1 MLLNKFLSR
10 TDYESY
16 EDLYKNFKINIPE
29 DFNFAYDVVDEYAK
43 TEPKREALV
52 WCDDNDEDHIFTFK
66 DLSLASM
73 RTANFLCEQG
83 IKKGDRVML
92 ILRRR
97 YEFWFFLLALH
108 RIGAI
113 AIPATNMLAEED
125 LEYRFNAA
133 EIKMVVS
140 YDEPSLQKEVDK
152 AKTKCPS
159 VEKLVTVGQTAR
171 QNWVSFYD
179 DYEIYPAKFPRPQ
192 GEEATHNDDIMIV
205 YFTSGTSSNPKMVA
219 HTFTYPLGHIVTAK
233 YWQHVVDGGRHLTV
247 AETGWAKAL
256 WGKIYGQ
263 WIAGS
268 AVFTY
273 DMKVFIPGKLLEKM
287 AEYKVTTFCAPPTV
301 YRYILHHGL
310 SRYDLSSL
318 KYCTTAGE
326 SLNTDI
332 YNKFYEQTGIRL
344 QEGYGQTE
352 LTLTTGNFGFT
363 EPKPGSIG
371 KPSPG
376 YSMEIVDAEGKPCA
390 ADEVG
395 ELIIK
400 IDQGK
405 PFGMFGGY
413 YRDPERTEKVFEGG
427 VYHTGD
433 TATRDKDGY
442 LWFVGRTDDLIK
454 SSGYRISPFEV
465 EEVLHKHPAVLEV
478 AVTGVE
484 DKDRGQAVKATVVLK
499 KGYEA
504 SKELAKEMQLFA
516 KNVAASYKSPR
527 IIDFVTE
534 LPKTISGKIRRATI
548 RDKDKEAADAEAQ
561 KAEQTTEQKIP
572 TLVAMRTKQQVVK
585 CCPPGQAGDDKSTQ
599 GSSGAES

>member
-1 MLLNKFLSR
+1 MILNKFLSKI
-10 TDYESY
+10 DYKSY
-16 EDLYKNFKINIPE
+16 EDLYKNFKITIPN

-66 DLSLASM
+66 DLSLASQ
-73 RTANFLCEQG
+73 RTANFLVEQG

-113 AIPATNMLAEED
+113 AIPATNMLAAED

-133 EIKMVVS
+133 EIKMVVT
-140 YDEPSLQKEVDK
+140 YDDPALQKEVDK
-152 AKTKCPS
+152 AKSKCES

-171 QNWVSFYD
+171 QNWISFYD
-179 DYEIYPAKFPRPQ
+179 DYELFPSTFERPV
-192 GEEATHNDDIMIV
+192 GDAATHNDDIMIV

-219 HTFTYPLGHIVTAK
+219 HTYTYPLGHIVTAK

-273 DMKVFIPGKLLEKM
+273 DMTTFIPGKLLEKM

-301 YRYILHHGL
+301 YRYILQHGL
-310 SRYDLSSL
+310 SKYDLSSL
-318 KYCTTAGE
+318 QYCTTAGE
-326 SLNTDI
+326 ALNLDI
-332 YNKFYEQTGIRL
+332 YNRFFEQTGIRM

-352 LTLTTGNFGFT
+352 LTLTTGNFGFS
-363 EPKPGSIG
+363 EPHPGSIG

-376 YSMEIVDAEGKPCA
+376 YQMEIINAEGKPCA

-413 YRDPERTEKVFEGG
+413 YRDAERTEKVFEGG

-433 TATRDKDGY
+433 TAYRDKDGFF
-442 LWFVGRTDDLIK
+442 WFVGRTDDLIK

-478 AVTGVE
+478 AVTGIE
-484 DKDRGQAVKATVVLK
+484 DKDRGQAVKATIVLQ

-504 SKELAKEMQLFA
+504 SKELAKEIQLFT
-516 KNVAASYKSPR
+516 KKIAASYKSPR
-527 IIDFVTE
+527 IIDFVSE
-534 LPKTISGKIRRATI
+534 LPKTISGKIRRASI
-548 RDKDKEAADAEAQ
+548 REKDDAAKEAAAKEEVANAAEAPET
-561 KAEQTTEQKIP
+561 AEKKE
-572 TLVAMRTKQQVVK
+572 
-585 CCPPGQAGDDKSTQ
+585 D
-599 GSSGAES
+599 

>member
-1 MLLNKFLSR
+1 MILNKFLSR
-10 TDYESY
+10 TEYSSY
-16 EDLYKNFKINIPE
+16 EDLYNNFKITIPD
-29 DFNFAYDVVDEYAK
+29 DFNFAYDVVDEYAQA
-43 TEPKREALV
+43 EPKREALV
-52 WCDDNDEDHIFTFK
+52 WCDDEDESHIFTFK
-66 DLSLASM
+66 DLSLASQ
-73 RTANFLCEQG
+73 RTANFLVEQG

-113 AIPATNMLAEED
+113 AIPATNMLAAED

-133 EIKMVVS
+133 EVKMVVS
-140 YDEPSLQKEVDK
+140 YDEPALQKEVDK
-152 AKTKCPS
+152 AKAKCAS

-171 QNWVSFYD
+171 QNWISFYD
-179 DYEIYPAKFPRPQ
+179 DYEIFPARFPRPT
-192 GEEATHNDDIMIV
+192 GEDAVKNDDIMIV

-301 YRYILHHGL
+301 YRYILQHGIGK
-310 SRYDLSSL
+310 YDLSSL
-318 KYCTTAGE
+318 QYCTTAGE
-326 SLNTDI
+326 ALNVDI
-332 YNKFYEQTGIRL
+332 YNRFYEQTGIRM

-352 LTLTTGNFGFT
+352 LTLTTGNFGFS
-363 EPKPGSIG
+363 EPHPGSMG

-376 YSMEIVDAEGKPCA
+376 YRMEIVNAEGKPCGV
-390 ADEVG
+390 DEVG
-395 ELIIK
+395 ELIIQ

-442 LWFVGRTDDLIK
+442 YWFVGRTDDLIK

-465 EEVLHKHPAVLEV
+465 EEVIHKHPAVLEV

-484 DKDRGQAVKATVVLK
+484 DKDRGQAVKATIVLQ

-504 SKELAKEMQLFA
+504 SKELAKEIQLFT
-516 KNVAASYKSPR
+516 KKIAASYKSPR

-548 RDKDKEAADAEAQ
+548 RDKDAEANAEAQ
-561 KAEQTTEQKIP
+561 AAEQPADASTGSATEPAQNAEAP
-572 TLVAMRTKQQVVK
+572 A
-585 CCPPGQAGDDKSTQ
+585 DNST
-599 GSSGAES
+599 ES

>member
-1 MLLNKFLSR
+1 MILNKFLSQV
-10 TDYESY
+10 DYDSY
-16 EDLYKNFKINIPE
+16 EDLYKNFKITIP
-29 DFNFAYDVVDEYAK
+29 DNFNFAYDVVDEYAR

-52 WCDDNDEDHIFTFK
+52 WCDDNDESHIYTFK
-66 DLSLASM
+66 DLSLASQ
-73 RTANFLCEQG
+73 RTANFLVEQG

-113 AIPATNMLAEED
+113 AIPATNMLAAED

-133 EIKMVVS
+133 DVKMVVT
-140 YDEPSLQKEVDK
+140 YDEPALQKEVDK
-152 AKTKCPS
+152 AKTKSQS

-179 DYEIYPAKFPRPQ
+179 DYEIYPATFERPT
-192 GEEATHNDDIMIV
+192 GEDATHNDDIMIV

-301 YRYILHHGL
+301 YRYILQHGIAK
-310 SRYDLSSL
+310 YDLSSL
-318 KYCTTAGE
+318 QYCTTAGE
-326 SLNTDI
+326 ALNVDI
-332 YNKFYEQTGIRL
+332 YEKFYEQTGIRM

-352 LTLTTGNFGFT
+352 LTLTTGNFGFS
-363 EPKPGSIG
+363 EPHPGSMG

-376 YSMEIVDAEGKPCA
+376 YRMEIVNAEGKPCA
-390 ADEVG
+390 ENEVG
-395 ELIIK
+395 ELIIQ

-413 YRDPERTEKVFEGG
+413 YRDEERTKRVFEGG

-442 LWFVGRTDDLIK
+442 FWFVGRTDDLIK

-465 EEVLHKHPAVLEV
+465 EEVIHKHPAVLEV

-484 DKDRGQAVKATVVLK
+484 DKDRGQAVKATIVLQ

-504 SKELAKEMQLFA
+504 SKELAKEIQLFT
-516 KNVAASYKSPR
+516 KKIAASYKSPR

-548 RDKDKEAADAEAQ
+548 RDKDASAANSAGT
-561 KAEQTTEQKIP
+561 EQTESSAENPTEEK
-572 TLVAMRTKQQVVK
+572 
-585 CCPPGQAGDDKSTQ
+585 DS
-599 GSSGAES
+599 

>member
-1 MLLNKFLSR
+1 MLLNKFLAR

-16 EDLYKNFKINIPE
+16 EDLYKNFKISIP
-29 DFNFAYDVVDEYAK
+29 DNFNFAYDVVDEYAK
-43 TEPKREALV
+43 NEPKREALV
-52 WCDDNDEDHIFTFK
+52 WCDDNDESHIFTFK
-66 DLSLASM
+66 DLSLASQ
-73 RTANFLCEQG
+73 RTANFLVEQG

-113 AIPATNMLAEED
+113 AIPATNMLAAED
-125 LEYRFNAA
+125 LEYRFKAA
-133 EIKMVVS
+133 DVKMVVT
-140 YDEPSLQKEVDK
+140 YDEPALQKEVDK
-152 AKTKCPS
+152 AKSKSPS
-159 VEKLVTVGQTAR
+159 VEKLVTVGLTAR
-171 QNWVSFYD
+171 QNWISFYD
-179 DYEIYPAKFPRPQ
+179 DYEIYPAKFERPS
-192 GEEATHNDDIMIV
+192 GEDAIKNDDIMVV

-301 YRYILHHGL
+301 YRYILQHGI
-310 SRYDLSSL
+310 SKYDLSSL
-318 KYCTTAGE
+318 KHCTTAGE
-326 SLNTDI
+326 ALNLDI
-332 YNKFYEQTGIRL
+332 YNRFYEQTGLRM

-363 EPKPGSIG
+363 EPRPGSMG

-376 YSMEIVDAEGKPCA
+376 YSMEIVNADGEPCGV
-390 ADEVG
+390 DEVG

-442 LWFVGRTDDLIK
+442 YWFVGRTDDLIK

-484 DKDRGQAVKATVVLK
+484 DKDRGQAVKATIVLQ

-504 SKELAKEMQLFA
+504 SKDLAKEIQLFT
-516 KNVAASYKSPR
+516 KKVAASYKSPR

-548 RDKDKEAADAEAQ
+548 RDKDAEAKNAENAENADATTS
-561 KAEQTTEQKIP
+561 AETNSEQE
-572 TLVAMRTKQQVVK
+572 
-585 CCPPGQAGDDKSTQ
+585 G
-599 GSSGAES
+599 

>member
-1 MLLNKFLSR
+1 MLLNKFLAR

-16 EDLYKNFKINIPE
+16 EDLYKNFKISIP
-29 DFNFAYDVVDEYAK
+29 DNFNFAYDVVDEYAK
-43 TEPKREALV
+43 NEPKREALV
-52 WCDDNDEDHIFTFK
+52 WCDDNDESHIFTFK
-66 DLSLASM
+66 DLSLASQ
-73 RTANFLCEQG
+73 RTANFLKDQG

-113 AIPATNMLAEED
+113 AIPATNMLAAED
-125 LEYRFNAA
+125 LEYRFKAA
-133 EIKMVVS
+133 DVKMVVT
-140 YDEPSLQKEVDK
+140 YDEPALQKEVDK
-152 AKTKCPS
+152 AKTKSPS
-159 VEKLVTVGQTAR
+159 VEKLVTVGLTAR
-171 QNWVSFYD
+171 QNWISFYD
-179 DYEIYPAKFPRPQ
+179 DYEIYPAKFERPS
-192 GEEATHNDDIMIV
+192 GEDAISNDDIMVV

-301 YRYILHHGL
+301 YRYILQHGI
-310 SRYDLSSL
+310 SKYDLSNL
-318 KYCTTAGE
+318 KHCTTAGE
-326 SLNTDI
+326 ALNLDI
-332 YNKFYEQTGIRL
+332 YNRFYEQTGLRM

-352 LTLTTGNFGFT
+352 LTLTTGNFGYT
-363 EPKPGSIG
+363 EPRPGSMG

-376 YSMEIVDAEGKPCA
+376 YSMEIVNADGEPCGV
-390 ADEVG
+390 DEVG

-413 YRDPERTEKVFEGG
+413 YRDEERTEKVFEGG

-442 LWFVGRTDDLIK
+442 YWFVGRTDDLIK

-484 DKDRGQAVKATVVLK
+484 DKDRGQAVKATIVLQ

-504 SKELAKEMQLFA
+504 SKELAKEIQLFT
-516 KNVAASYKSPR
+516 KKVAASYKSPR

-548 RDKDKEAADAEAQ
+548 RDKDAEA
-561 KAEQTTEQKIP
+561 KNAENAENAET
-572 TLVAMRTKQQVVK
+572 
-585 CCPPGQAGDDKSTQ
+585 STAPAQ
-599 GSSGAES
+599 SHPDESQDRHS

>member
-1 MLLNKFLSR
+1 MLLNRFISR
-10 TDYESY
+10 IDYDSY
-16 EDLYKNFKINIPE
+16 EDLYKNFKISIP
-29 DFNFAYDVVDEYAK
+29 DNFNFAYDVVDEYAK
-43 TEPKREALV
+43 NEPKREALV
-52 WCDDNDEDHIFTFK
+52 WCDDNDESHIFTFK
-66 DLSLASM
+66 DLSLASQ
-73 RTANFLCEQG
+73 RTANFLVEQG

-113 AIPATNMLAEED
+113 AIPATNMLAAED

-133 EIKMVVS
+133 KVKMVVT
-140 YDEPSLQKEVDK
+140 YDDSAVQKEVDK
-152 AKTKCPS
+152 AKSKCDS

-171 QNWVSFYD
+171 QNWISFYD
-179 DYEIYPAKFPRPQ
+179 DYELFPATFERPT
-192 GEEATHNDDIMIV
+192 GDAATHNDDIMIV

-219 HTFTYPLGHIVTAK
+219 HTYTYPLGHIVTAK

-273 DMKVFIPGKLLEKM
+273 DMTVFIPGKLLEKM

-301 YRYILHHGL
+301 YRYILQHGI
-310 SRYDLSSL
+310 SKYDLSSL
-318 KYCTTAGE
+318 QYCTTAGE
-326 SLNTDI
+326 ALNLDI
-332 YNKFYEQTGIRL
+332 YEKFYKQTGIRM

-352 LTLTTGNFGFT
+352 LTLTTGNFGFS
-363 EPKPGSIG
+363 EPHPGSMG

-376 YSMEIVDAEGKPCA
+376 YRMEIVNAEGQPCA
-390 ADEVG
+390 DDEVG

-413 YRDPERTEKVFEGG
+413 YNDPERTEKVFEGG

-433 TATRDKDGY
+433 TATRDKDGFF
-442 LWFVGRTDDLIK
+442 WFVGRTDDLIK

-484 DKDRGQAVKATVVLK
+484 DKSRGQAVKATVVLQ

-504 SKELAKEMQLFA
+504 SKDLAKEIQLFA
-516 KNVAASYKSPR
+516 KNIAASYKSPR

-548 RDKDKEAADAEAQ
+548 RDKDASTGTTATDAENAI
-561 KAEQTTEQKIP
+561 AENAAEN
-572 TLVAMRTKQQVVK
+572 
-585 CCPPGQAGDDKSTQ
+585 
-599 GSSGAES
+599 AESKTEEK

>member
-1 MLLNKFLSR
+1 MLLNRFISR
-10 TDYESY
+10 IDYDSY
-16 EDLYKNFKINIPE
+16 EDLYKNFKISIP
-29 DFNFAYDVVDEYAK
+29 DNFNFAYDVVDEYAK
-43 TEPKREALV
+43 NEPKREALV
-52 WCDDNDEDHIFTFK
+52 WCDDNDESHIFTFK
-66 DLSLASM
+66 DLSLASQ
-73 RTANFLCEQG
+73 RTANFLVEQG

-113 AIPATNMLAEED
+113 AIPATNMLAAED

-133 EIKMVVS
+133 KVKMVVT
-140 YDEPSLQKEVDK
+140 YDDSAVQKEVDK
-152 AKTKCPS
+152 AKSKCDS

-171 QNWVSFYD
+171 QNWISFYD
-179 DYEIYPAKFPRPQ
+179 DYELFPATFERPT
-192 GEEATHNDDIMIV
+192 GEAATHNDDIMIV

-219 HTFTYPLGHIVTAK
+219 HTYTYPLGHIVTAK
-233 YWQHVVDGGRHLTV
+233 YWQHVIDGGRHLTV

-273 DMKVFIPGKLLEKM
+273 DMTVFIPGKLLEKM

-301 YRYILHHGL
+301 YRYILQHGI
-310 SRYDLSSL
+310 SKYDLSSL
-318 KYCTTAGE
+318 QYCTTAGE
-326 SLNTDI
+326 ALNLDI
-332 YNKFYEQTGIRL
+332 YEKFYKQTGIRM

-352 LTLTTGNFGFT
+352 LTLTTGNFGFS
-363 EPKPGSIG
+363 EPHPGSMG

-376 YSMEIVDAEGKPCA
+376 YRMEIVNAEGQPCA
-390 ADEVG
+390 DDEVG

-413 YRDPERTEKVFEGG
+413 YNDPERTEKVFEGG

-433 TATRDKDGY
+433 TATRDKDGFF
-442 LWFVGRTDDLIK
+442 WFVGRTDDLIK

-484 DKDRGQAVKATVVLK
+484 DKSRGQAVKATVVLQ

-504 SKELAKEMQLFA
+504 SKDLAKEIQLFA
-516 KNVAASYKSPR
+516 KNIAASYKSPR

-548 RDKDKEAADAEAQ
+548 RDKDASTGTTATDAENAV
-561 KAEQTTEQKIP
+561 AENAAEN
-572 TLVAMRTKQQVVK
+572 
-585 CCPPGQAGDDKSTQ
+585 
-599 GSSGAES
+599 AESKTEEK

>member
-1 MLLNKFLSR
+1 MILNKFLSR
-10 TDYESY
+10 IDYESY
-16 EDLYKNFKINIPE
+16 EDLYKNFKISIP
-29 DFNFAYDVVDEYAK
+29 DNFNFAYDVVDEYAK

-52 WCDDNDEDHIFTFK
+52 WCDDNDESHIFTFK
-66 DLSLASM
+66 DLSLASQ
-73 RTANFLCEQG
+73 RTANFLVEQG
-83 IKKGDRVML
+83 IQKGDRVML

-113 AIPATNMLAEED
+113 AIPATNMLAAED
-125 LEYRFNAA
+125 LEYRFKAA
-133 EIKMVVS
+133 EVKMVVT
-140 YDEPSLQKEVDK
+140 YDEPALQKEVDK
-152 AKTKCPS
+152 AKSKCPS

-171 QNWVSFYD
+171 QNWISFYD
-179 DYEIYPAKFPRPQ
+179 DYEIFPAKFERPE
-192 GEEATHNDDIMIV
+192 GEAATRNDDIMIV

-301 YRYILHHGL
+301 YRYILQHGI
-310 SRYDLSSL
+310 SRYNLSSL
-318 KYCTTAGE
+318 QYCTTAGE
-326 SLNTDI
+326 ALNVDI
-332 YNKFYEQTGIRL
+332 YNKFYEQTGIRM

-352 LTLTTGNFGFT
+352 LTLTTGNFGFS
-363 EPKPGSIG
+363 EPHPGSMG

-376 YSMEIVDAEGKPCA
+376 YSMEIVNADGEPCA
-390 ADEVG
+390 DDEVG

-413 YRDPERTEKVFEGG
+413 YRDDERTEKVFEGG

-442 LWFVGRTDDLIK
+442 YWFVGRNDDLIK

-465 EEVLHKHPAVLEV
+465 EEVIHKHPAVLEV

-484 DKDRGQAVKATVVLK
+484 DKDRGQAVKATIVLQ

-504 SKELAKEMQLFA
+504 SKELAKEIQLFT
-516 KNVAASYKSPR
+516 KKVAASYKSPR

-548 RDKDKEAADAEAQ
+548 RDKDAEA
-561 KAEQTTEQKIP
+561 KN
-572 TLVAMRTKQQVVK
+572 
-585 CCPPGQAGDDKSTQ
+585 
-599 GSSGAES
+599 AESTENASNENAEAPADNSAES

>member
-1 MLLNKFLSR
+1 MLLNKFISKI
-10 TDYESY
+10 DYDSY
-16 EDLYKNFKINIPE
+16 EDLYKNFKISIP
-29 DFNFAYDVVDEYAK
+29 DNFNFAYDVVDEYAK

-52 WCDDNDEDHIFTFK
+52 WCDDNDEAHIFTFK
-66 DLSLASM
+66 DLSLASQ
-73 RTANFLCEQG
+73 RTANFLVEQG
-83 IKKGDRVML
+83 IQKGDRVML

-108 RIGAI
+108 RVGAI
-113 AIPATNMLAEED
+113 AIPATNMLAAED

-133 EIKMVVS
+133 EVKMVVT
-140 YDEPSLQKEVDK
+140 YDEPALQKEVDK
-152 AKTKCPS
+152 AKSKCS
-159 VEKLVTVGQTAR
+159 SIEKLVTVGQTAR
-171 QNWVSFYD
+171 QNWISFYD
-179 DYEIYPAKFPRPQ
+179 DYEIFPSTFERPV
-192 GEEATHNDDIMIV
+192 GDAATHNDDIMIV

-219 HTFTYPLGHIVTAK
+219 HTYTYPLGHIVTAK

-287 AEYKVTTFCAPPTV
+287 AEYKITTFCAPPTV
-301 YRYILHHGL
+301 YRYILQHGIGK
-310 SRYDLSSL
+310 YDLSSL

-326 SLNTDI
+326 ALNLDI
-332 YNKFYEQTGIRL
+332 YEKFFEQTGIRM

-352 LTLTTGNFGFT
+352 LTLTTGNFGFS
-363 EPKPGSIG
+363 EPRPGSMG

-376 YSMEIVDAEGKPCA
+376 YRMEIVNAEGEPCA
-390 ADEVG
+390 DNEVG

-413 YRDPERTEKVFEGG
+413 YRDEERTERVFEGG

-433 TATRDKDGY
+433 TATRDENGY
-442 LWFVGRTDDLIK
+442 YWFVGRTDDLIK

-465 EEVLHKHPAVLEV
+465 EEVIHKHPAVLEV

-484 DKDRGQAVKATVVLK
+484 DKDRGQAVKASIVLQ

-504 SKELAKEMQLFA
+504 SKELAKEIQLFT
-516 KNVAASYKSPR
+516 KKIAASYKSPR

-548 RDKDKEAADAEAQ
+548 RDKDASASAAQ
-561 KAEQTTEQKIP
+561 AEQAENATESAP
-572 TLVAMRTKQQVVK
+572 EVE
-585 CCPPGQAGDDKSTQ
+585 ST
-599 GSSGAES
+599 AEEK

>member
-1 MLLNKFLSR
+1 MLNKFLSR
-10 TDYESY
+10 TEYSSY
-16 EDLYKNFKINIPE
+16 DDLYKNFKISIPE
-29 DFNFAYDVVDEYAK
+29 NFNFAYDVVDKYAK
-43 TEPKREALV
+43 EEPKREALV
-52 WCDDNDEDHIFTFK
+52 WCDDEDESHIFTFK
-66 DLSLASM
+66 DLSLASQ
-73 RTANFLCEQG
+73 RTANFLVEQG
-83 IKKGDRVML
+83 IVKGDRVML

-113 AIPATNMLAEED
+113 AIPATNMLAAED
-125 LEYRFNAA
+125 LEYRFKAA
-133 EIKMVVS
+133 DVKMVVT
-140 YDEPSLQKEVDK
+140 YDEPTLQKEVDK
-152 AKTKCPS
+152 AKSKCPS

-171 QNWVSFYD
+171 QNWISFYD
-179 DYEIYPAKFPRPQ
+179 DYEIFPASFPRPT
-192 GEEATHNDDIMIV
+192 GDAATHNDDIMVV

-219 HTFTYPLGHIVTAK
+219 HTYTYPLGHIVTAK
-233 YWQHVVDGGRHLTV
+233 YWQHVIEGGRHLTV

-310 SRYDLSSL
+310 SKYDLSSL

-326 SLNTDI
+326 SLNLDI
-332 YNKFYEQTGIRL
+332 YNQFFEQTGIRL

-352 LTLTTGNFGFT
+352 LTLTTGNFGWDI
-363 EPKPGSIG
+363 PKPGSIG

-376 YSMEIVDAEGKPCA
+376 YRMEIVNAEGEPCGV
-390 ADEVG
+390 DEVG
-395 ELIIK
+395 ELIIR

-413 YRDPERTEKVFEGG
+413 YRDEERTEKVFAGG

-442 LWFVGRTDDLIK
+442 FWFVGRTDDLIK

-478 AVTGVE
+478 AVTGIE
-484 DKDRGQAVKATVVLK
+484 DKDRGQAVKATIVLQ

-504 SKELAKEMQLFA
+504 SKELSKEIQLFA
-516 KNVAASYKSPR
+516 KKIAASYKSPR

-548 RDKDKEAADAEAQ
+548 RDKDASAQAAEKAEAQ
-561 KAEQTTEQKIP
+561 AGESTE
-572 TLVAMRTKQQVVK
+572 TSSE
-585 CCPPGQAGDDKSTQ
+585 KS
-599 GSSGAES
+599 EN

>member
-1 MLLNKFLSR
+1 MLLNKFISR
-10 TDYESY
+10 IDYESY
-16 EDLYKNFKINIPE
+16 EDLYNNFKISIP
-29 DFNFAYDVVDEYAK
+29 DNFNFAYDVVDEYAK

-52 WCDDNDEDHIFTFK
+52 WCDDNDESHIFTFK
-66 DLSLASM
+66 DISLASQ
-73 RTANFLCEQG
+73 RTANFLVEQG

-113 AIPATNMLAEED
+113 AIPATNMLAAED
-125 LEYRFNAA
+125 LEYRFKAA
-133 EIKMVVS
+133 EVKMVVT
-140 YDEPSLQKEVDK
+140 YDEPALQKEVDK
-152 AKTKCPS
+152 AKSKCTY

-171 QNWVSFYD
+171 QNWISFYD
-179 DYEIYPAKFPRPQ
+179 DYEIFPAKFERPE
-192 GEEATHNDDIMIV
+192 GDAATHNDDIMIV

-301 YRYILHHGL
+301 YRYILQHGIGK
-310 SRYDLSSL
+310 YDLSSL
-318 KYCTTAGE
+318 KHCTTAGE
-326 SLNTDI
+326 ALNVDI
-332 YNKFYEQTGIRL
+332 YNKFYEQTGLRM

-352 LTLTTGNFGFT
+352 LTLTTGNFGFS
-363 EPKPGSIG
+363 EPHPGSMG

-376 YSMEIVDAEGKPCA
+376 YRMEIVNADGEPCA
-390 ADEVG
+390 DDEVG

-413 YRDPERTEKVFEGG
+413 YRDDERTEKVFEGG

-442 LWFVGRTDDLIK
+442 YWFVGRNDDLIK

-484 DKDRGQAVKATVVLK
+484 DKSRGQAVKATVVLQ

-504 SKELAKEMQLFA
+504 SKELAKEIQMFA

-527 IIDFVTE
+527 IIDFVSE
-534 LPKTISGKIRRATI
+534 LPKTISGKIRRASI
-548 RDKDKEAADAEAQ
+548 RDKDASDKAKEESA
-561 KAEQTTEQKIP
+561 KAEQPKTENENS
-572 TLVAMRTKQQVVK
+572 A
-585 CCPPGQAGDDKSTQ
+585 
-599 GSSGAES
+599 AETANK

>member
-1 MLLNKFLSR
+1 MLLNRFISR
-10 TDYESY
+10 IDYDSY
-16 EDLYKNFKINIPE
+16 EDLYKNFKISIP
-29 DFNFAYDVVDEYAK
+29 DNFNFAYDVVDEYAK
-43 TEPKREALV
+43 NEPKREALV
-52 WCDDNDEDHIFTFK
+52 WCDDNDESHIFTFK
-66 DLSLASM
+66 DLSLASQ
-73 RTANFLCEQG
+73 RTANFLVEQG

-113 AIPATNMLAEED
+113 AIPATNMLAAED

-133 EIKMVVS
+133 KVKMVVT
-140 YDEPSLQKEVDK
+140 YDDSAVQKEVDK
-152 AKTKCPS
+152 AKSKCDS

-171 QNWVSFYD
+171 QNWISFYD
-179 DYEIYPAKFPRPQ
+179 DYELFPATFERPT
-192 GEEATHNDDIMIV
+192 GDAATHNDDIMIV

-219 HTFTYPLGHIVTAK
+219 HTYTYPLGHIVTAK

-273 DMKVFIPGKLLEKM
+273 DMTVFIPGKLLEKM

-301 YRYILHHGL
+301 YRYILQHGI
-310 SRYDLSSL
+310 SKYDLSSL
-318 KYCTTAGE
+318 QYCTTAGE
-326 SLNTDI
+326 SLNLDI
-332 YNKFYEQTGIRL
+332 YEKFYQQTGIRL

-352 LTLTTGNFGFT
+352 LTLTTGNFGFS
-363 EPKPGSIG
+363 EPHPGSMG

-376 YSMEIVDAEGKPCA
+376 YRMEIVNAEGQPCA
-390 ADEVG
+390 DDEVG

-413 YRDPERTEKVFEGG
+413 YNDPERTEKVFEGG

-433 TATRDKDGY
+433 TATRDKDGFF
-442 LWFVGRTDDLIK
+442 WFVGRTDDLIK

-484 DKDRGQAVKATVVLK
+484 DKSRGQAVKATVVLQ

-504 SKELAKEMQLFA
+504 SKDLAKEIQLFA
-516 KNVAASYKSPR
+516 KNIAASYKSPR

-548 RDKDKEAADAEAQ
+548 RDKDASTGTTATDAENAV
-561 KAEQTTEQKIP
+561 AENAAEN
-572 TLVAMRTKQQVVK
+572 
-585 CCPPGQAGDDKSTQ
+585 
-599 GSSGAES
+599 AESKTEEK

>member
-1 MLLNKFLSR
+1 MLLNKFLAR

-16 EDLYKNFKINIPE
+16 EDLYKNFKISIP
-29 DFNFAYDVVDEYAK
+29 DNFNFAYDVVDEYAK
-43 TEPKREALV
+43 NEPKREALV
-52 WCDDNDEDHIFTFK
+52 WCDDNDESHIFTFK
-66 DLSLASM
+66 DLSLASQ
-73 RTANFLCEQG
+73 RTANFLVEQG

-113 AIPATNMLAEED
+113 AIPATNMLAAED
-125 LEYRFNAA
+125 LEYRFKAA
-133 EIKMVVS
+133 DVKMVVT
-140 YDEPSLQKEVDK
+140 YDEPALQKEVDK
-152 AKTKCPS
+152 AKSKSPS
-159 VEKLVTVGQTAR
+159 VEKLVTIGLTAR
-171 QNWVSFYD
+171 QNWISFYD
-179 DYEIYPAKFPRPQ
+179 DYEIYPAKFERPS
-192 GEEATHNDDIMIV
+192 GEDAIKNDDIMVV

-301 YRYILHHGL
+301 YRYILQHGI
-310 SRYDLSSL
+310 SKYDLSSL
-318 KYCTTAGE
+318 KHCTTAGE
-326 SLNTDI
+326 ALNLDI
-332 YNKFYEQTGIRL
+332 YNRFYEQTGLRM

-363 EPKPGSIG
+363 EPRPGSMG

-376 YSMEIVDAEGKPCA
+376 YSMEIVNADGEPCGV
-390 ADEVG
+390 DEVG

-442 LWFVGRTDDLIK
+442 YWFVGRTDDLIK

-504 SKELAKEMQLFA
+504 SKDLAKEMQLFA

-548 RDKDKEAADAEAQ
+548 RDKDAEA
-561 KAEQTTEQKIP
+561 KNAENAENAEATTSPETNSEQE
-572 TLVAMRTKQQVVK
+572 
-585 CCPPGQAGDDKSTQ
+585 G
-599 GSSGAES
+599 

>member
-1 MLLNKFLSR
+1 MLLNKFISKI
-10 TDYESY
+10 DYDSY
-16 EDLYKNFKINIPE
+16 EDLYENFKISIP
-29 DFNFAYDVVDEYAK
+29 DNFNFAYDVVDEYAR

-52 WCDDNDEDHIFTFK
+52 WCDDNDESHIFTFK
-66 DLSLASM
+66 DLSLASQ
-73 RTANFLCEQG
+73 RTANFLVEQG

-113 AIPATNMLAEED
+113 AIPATNMLAAED

-133 EIKMVVS
+133 KIKMVVT

-152 AKTKCPS
+152 AKAKCDS

-171 QNWVSFYD
+171 QNWISFYD
-179 DYEIYPAKFPRPQ
+179 DYEIFEAKFERPT
-192 GEEATHNDDIMIV
+192 GEAATHNDDIMIV

-219 HTFTYPLGHIVTAK
+219 HTYTYPLGHIVTAK

-273 DMKVFIPGKLLEKM
+273 DMTTFIPGKLLEKM

-301 YRYILHHGL
+301 YRYILQHGI
-310 SRYDLSSL
+310 SKYDLSNL

-326 SLNTDI
+326 SLNLDIYEKFYQQTDI
-332 YNKFYEQTGIRL
+332 RM

-352 LTLTTGNFGFT
+352 LTLTTGNFGFS
-363 EPKPGSIG
+363 EPHPGSMG

-376 YSMEIVDAEGKPCA
+376 YRMEIVNAEGKPCA
-390 ADEVG
+390 DDEVG

-413 YRDPERTEKVFEGG
+413 YNDPERTEKVFEGG

-433 TATRDKDGY
+433 TATRDKDGFF
-442 LWFVGRTDDLIK
+442 WFVGRTDDLIK

-484 DKDRGQAVKATVVLK
+484 DKSRGQAVKATVVLQ

-504 SKELAKEMQLFA
+504 SKDLAKEIQLFA
-516 KNVAASYKSPR
+516 KNIAASYKSPR

-548 RDKDKEAADAEAQ
+548 RDKDKEAADAEATSSSTSS
-561 KAEQTTEQKIP
+561 ATETAP
-572 TLVAMRTKQQVVK
+572 NGETSA
-585 CCPPGQAGDDKSTQ
+585 DNST
-599 GSSGAES
+599 ES